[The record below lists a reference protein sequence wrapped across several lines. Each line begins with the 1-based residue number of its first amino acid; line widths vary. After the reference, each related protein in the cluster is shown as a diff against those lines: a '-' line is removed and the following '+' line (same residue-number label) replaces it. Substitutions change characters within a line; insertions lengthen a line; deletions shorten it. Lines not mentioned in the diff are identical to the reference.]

1 MATAPTANDLTRQQL
16 DELDALLQRM
26 LTLPVHSPEANASST
41 PAPAATNW
49 RMDSSGPALS
59 AAPHLSAPPL
69 PIERVRMPEPPPLAA
84 PVVRAASTNV
94 PEPEPAFPV
103 IVPAPPVERRPAP
116 ARAARPAYIAPAAR
130 PSHRGESVPFGLLPL
145 VALNWT
151 VDSIL
156 GLCGPPGWILR
167 SGFGKNL
174 LGLLGVGLL
183 AYTTAHIAS
192 EQGWLTLPFP
202 LPWPR

>member
-26 LTLPVHSPEANASST
+26 LTLPVHSPEANVSAT

-49 RMDSSGPALS
+49 RLDSSGPTLS

-69 PIERVRMPEPPPLAA
+69 PIERVRMPETQPLAS
-84 PVVRAASTNV
+84 PVVRTPSAHV

-103 IVPAPPVERRPAP
+103 SVPAPPVERRPAP
-116 ARAARPAYIAPAAR
+116 APVARPAYIAPAPQPTPR
-130 PSHRGESVPFGLLPL
+130 ESVPFVLLPL

-156 GLCGPPGWILR
+156 GLCGPPGWLLR

-192 EQGWLTLPFP
+192 EQGWLTLPFS